1 MGIFHNNALCDIY
14 IGKSAGN
21 KLIQDIRGAKN
32 NVKIVSPYLSPLLI
46 KGLISLRKKGIDVQ
60 LITTD
65 EIEDF
70 YGDNKNINQ
79 LIIQKRHVDEQAMQS
94 RESMAS
100 LAGILL
106 FVMIGS
112 GVVLLPLVFLLQEP
126 KLAFGFIGIVLLF
139 FLRNYLLTEV
149 KNKKIYHYT
158 YRQLFP
164 FKVFISPNPT
174 HGSSVNTT
182 FVHSKIY
189 VIDDEIAYLGSMNFT
204 AKGTK
209 ENHETRIRTTDPAA
223 VRKISEEVE
232 RLFESS
238 ELAERDIQYWG
249 SQLYTEPIN

>member
-1 MGIFHNNALCDIY
+1 MGIFHNNTLCDIY

-46 KGLISLRKKGIDVQ
+46 RGLISLRKKGIDVQ

-70 YGDNKNINQ
+70 YGENKNINQ
-79 LIIQKRHVDEQAMQS
+79 LIIQKRHVDEKAMQS

-112 GVVLLPLVFLLQEP
+112 GVVLLPMVFLMQEP
-126 KLAFGFIGIVLLF
+126 KFAFGFIGIVLLF

-164 FKVFISPNPT
+164 FKVFISPNST
-174 HGSSVNTT
+174 HGSSVNHT

-223 VRKISEEVE
+223 VRKIAEEVE